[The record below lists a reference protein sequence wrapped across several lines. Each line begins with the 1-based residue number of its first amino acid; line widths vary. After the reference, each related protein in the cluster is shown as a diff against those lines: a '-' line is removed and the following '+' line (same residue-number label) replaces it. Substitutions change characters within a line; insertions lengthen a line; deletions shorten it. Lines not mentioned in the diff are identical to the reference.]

1 RHLRSRF
8 LTAVGAVNA
17 LFFLSSTQAGN
28 AQTGEQTTAEGLI
41 REAQQHGNVKII
53 VKLPTAFRPEGEL
66 RSAQDVVTQRAAVLR
81 NTFQIAALNMSLGGG
96 KYTSPCDTQGP
107 ITSTIEN
114 LRSVNIASGNSG

>member
-1 RHLRSRF
+1 MTSKRHLRSRF
-8 LTAVGAVNA
+8 LTAVGVVNA

-66 RSAQDVVTQRAAVLR
+66 RSAQDVVTQRADVADGQERVLAAVAGHAVSGIKR
-81 NTFQIAALNMSLGGG
+81 FQFVPYMA
-96 KYTSPCDTQGP
+96 
-107 ITSTIEN
+107 
-114 LRSVNIASGNSG
+114 